1 MTYTSPDLLSRTIVY
16 DCTVG
21 AVAGKSA
28 ATQHVAVSIWLWV
41 YRIIPF
47 LWYKPVNELT
57 NHLMVS
63 NRRRLWTP
71 KTPEA
76 LQVLCRPFGGS
87 EFKDCWG
94 IQDWIGS
101 TKYLYSVGKTVFRD
115 YRNAVEGTATMF
127 CSLVPGPPLTCS
139 KQ

>member
-1 MTYTSPDLLSRTIVY
+1 MHNDQNLTPVDFYMKSLVYTDGICRVSKFFSKTYLKIMTKLDAYSVQDSPDLLSRTIVY

-28 ATQHVAVSIWLWV
+28 ATQH
-41 YRIIPF
+41 
-47 LWYKPVNELT
+47 
-57 NHLMVS
+57 
-63 NRRRLWTP
+63 
-71 KTPEA
+71 
-76 LQVLCRPFGGS
+76 
-87 EFKDCWG
+87 
-94 IQDWIGS
+94 
-101 TKYLYSVGKTVFRD
+101 VGKTVFRD